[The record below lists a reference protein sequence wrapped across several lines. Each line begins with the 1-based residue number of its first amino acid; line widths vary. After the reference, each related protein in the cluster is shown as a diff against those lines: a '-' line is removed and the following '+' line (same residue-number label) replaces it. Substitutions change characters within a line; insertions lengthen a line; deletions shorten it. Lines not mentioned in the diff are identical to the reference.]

1 MSRVGFFTFGVL
13 SDPSG
18 PNVQGFFDRV
28 QSVFETAEGAG
39 GFIDRATRG
48 ENGEYGDD
56 AFGEMVVP
64 KFYTGSLEPGQNR
77 VAQTLSIWEEVEA
90 VFIFAN
96 QGVHSE
102 ALRRRSEWVPAA
114 DYPNHTGWWVD
125 DEHVPTWEEACERH
139 QALHDQGST
148 AYAFSLRSPFDAQ
161 GVPMTPDP
169 AKLNHYQK
177 ISER

>member
-39 GFIDRATRG
+39 GFIGRAVRG
-48 ENGEYGDD
+48 EGDSSFGEY
-56 AFGEMVVP
+56 VVP
-64 KFYTGSLEPGQNR
+64 KFYTGSLEPEQNR
-77 VAQTLSIWEEVEA
+77 VIQTLSIWEEVEA
-90 VFIFAN
+90 VFIFAY

-102 ALRRRSEWVPAA
+102 ALRRRSEWVPDA

-125 DEHVPTWEEACERH
+125 DDHDPTWEEACERH
-139 QALHDQGST
+139 QYLHDHGST
-148 AYAFSLRSPFDAQ
+148 DYAFSLRSPFDAQ
-161 GVPMTPDP
+161 GDPMTPDP
-169 AKLNHYQK
+169 AKMNQYQK
-177 ISER
+177 TSKR

>member
-1 MSRVGFFTFGVL
+1 MSRVGFYTFGVL

-39 GFIDRATRG
+39 GFVARAVRG
-48 ENGEYGDD
+48 EEGSYGLFGEY
-56 AFGEMVVP
+56 VVP

-77 VAQTLSIWEEVEA
+77 VIQTLSIWEEVEA

-102 ALRRRSEWVPAA
+102 ALRRRSEWVPDA

-125 DEHVPTWEEACERH
+125 DDHVPTWEEACERH
-139 QALHDQGST
+139 QYLHDHGST
-148 AYAFSLRSPFDAQ
+148 GYAFSLRSPFDAQ
-161 GVPMTPDP
+161 GDPMTPDR
-169 AKLNHYQK
+169 ARMNQYQK
-177 ISER
+177 ISKR